1 MQVRVPLVII
11 TGSVGVGKTTV
22 ATEISELLEQAEIA
36 HAFVD
41 LDALRWCYPRRPDDR
56 FSVGLGMKN
65 LAAIWTN
72 FCEYGAASL
81 VVADV
86 IETRSELDRYRAAIP
101 GADIF
106 VVRLTASLDT
116 LAERLKQRELGV
128 GLAWHLQ
135 RAPELSAIM
144 ERNRV
149 EDLLV
154 ATDGKTVTQV
164 AKEILSVGARFIAP
178 NEAG

>member
-1 MQVRVPLVII
+1 MRVPILII

-41 LDALRWCYPRRPDDR
+41 LDALRWCYPRRPGDR
-56 FSVGLGMKN
+56 FSTNLAMKN

-72 FCEYGAASL
+72 FREYGAASL

-86 IETRSELDRYRAAIP
+86 IETRSELDRYCATIP

-106 VVRLTASLDT
+106 VVRLTASLNT
-116 LAERLKQRELGV
+116 LAERLKQRELGA

-144 ERNRV
+144 DRNRV

-154 ATDGKTVTQV
+154 ATDGKTVTQI
-164 AKEILSVGARFIAP
+164 AEEILAVWTPFIASDP
-178 NEAG
+178 H